1 MIRVD
6 EPFLPINHP
15 FRRTYNLKQVLA
27 KYNHPERKLK
37 TYSVVGTNGKGS
49 TSFYLSQVLQ
59 QTHPKVG
66 LFVSPAFQY
75 QNERIQ
81 INDQPISDDDLRYY
95 RDLIAQDI
103 IDYDLTF
110 FEIWTLIAILY
121 FHNQGIEV
129 VVMEAG
135 IGGLLD
141 ATNVMT
147 NQAAVLLTAVDYD
160 HTEILGARI
169 EEILA
174 NKIRIIKPGAT
185 LFISADNQKYREPIE
200 AIIRHLGFPIVVV
213 WADKLPDAIFYQQGN
228 KGLVKAIADSLG
240 LDSTQSLKLAPPNGR
255 FTILNQDPLVII
267 DGAHNPQAIRQL
279 IQTYKQSYPQSNPL
293 VLAGFSAHKDYNQS
307 LELLATGLDLPV
319 YATSFQHFKAWH
331 LDQVNWNLKANDWKQ
346 FLEDALEKRQDVL
359 ITGSLYFIPL
369 VAQWFNQRK

>member
-1 MIRVD
+1 MINVD

-15 FRRTYNLKQVLA
+15 FRRTYNLKEVLA
-27 KYNHPERKLK
+27 KYHHPEHQLE
-37 TYSVVGTNGKGS
+37 TYNVVGTNGKGS

-59 QTHPKVG
+59 QTHQKVG

-81 INDQPISDDDLRYY
+81 INHQPIGDDDLKYY

-121 FHNQGIEV
+121 FHDQGIKV

-135 IGGLLD
+135 IGGMLD

-147 NQAAVLLTAVDYD
+147 NQIAVLLTAVDYD
-160 HTEILGARI
+160 HTEILGVRI

-174 NKIRIIKPGAT
+174 NKIRIIKPNAT
-185 LFISADNQKYREPIE
+185 LFISADNQQYHDQIE
-200 AIIRHLGFPIVVV
+200 AIIRHLGFPIKVI
-213 WADKLPDAIFYQQGN
+213 WATKLVDAIFYQQGN
-228 KGLVKAIADSLG
+228 KGLVQAVANWWGIDSAKSFEL
-240 LDSTQSLKLAPPNGR
+240 SPPNGR

-279 IQTYKQSYPQSNPL
+279 IQTYQQSYPQKAPL

-307 LELLATGLDLPV
+307 LELLATGLGLPV
-319 YATSFQHFKAWH
+319 YATSFNHFKAWD
-331 LDQVNWNLKANDWKQ
+331 LEQVNWTLKTSNWKQ
-346 FLEDALEKRQDVL
+346 FLEAALAKHQDVL

-369 VAQWFNQRK
+369 VAQWFNHRK

>member
-110 FEIWTLIAILY
+110 FEI
-121 FHNQGIEV
+121 
-129 VVMEAG
+129 
-135 IGGLLD
+135 
-141 ATNVMT
+141 
-147 NQAAVLLTAVDYD
+147 
-160 HTEILGARI
+160 
-169 EEILA
+169 
-174 NKIRIIKPGAT
+174 
-185 LFISADNQKYREPIE
+185 
-200 AIIRHLGFPIVVV
+200 
-213 WADKLPDAIFYQQGN
+213 
-228 KGLVKAIADSLG
+228 
-240 LDSTQSLKLAPPNGR
+240 
-255 FTILNQDPLVII
+255 
-267 DGAHNPQAIRQL
+267 
-279 IQTYKQSYPQSNPL
+279 
-293 VLAGFSAHKDYNQS
+293 
-307 LELLATGLDLPV
+307 
-319 YATSFQHFKAWH
+319 
-331 LDQVNWNLKANDWKQ
+331 
-346 FLEDALEKRQDVL
+346 
-359 ITGSLYFIPL
+359 
-369 VAQWFNQRK
+369 